1 MSETHLSE
9 VGIVQRDTWGS
20 LSSSN
25 NAEGSST
32 VAASTTM
39 KRFLDAKKSPTR
51 VLGAI
56 ERHLMSRSPENRS
69 TTVLHP
75 SEIIK
80 PDFCL
85 RSSWFLM
92 TGVASKAERPN
103 LKMQSIFDQGHQTHE
118 KWQRWFYEMGVMHG
132 KFLCLVCDQTTFGT
146 SPKNCE
152 SCGSARLMYD
162 EVRLIDNSLRI
173 AGHTDGHLRGIG
185 EDCLL
190 EIKTIGP
197 GTIRWMGPQ
206 LMSQANGDFMK
217 AWNLIKAPFGA
228 HVLQI
233 QVYLELAYRMGIT
246 DLDGNPIDEAVF
258 VYELKADNS
267 FKEFTRKRDFELVR
281 HVFDKAERVIAHLD
295 RGVEP
300 DCTNNPAGKCKQCE
314 NY

>member
-1 MSETHLSE
+1 
-9 VGIVQRDTWGS
+9 
-20 LSSSN
+20 
-25 NAEGSST
+25 
-32 VAASTTM
+32 M
-39 KRFLDAKKSPTR
+39 KRFLDAKKTPNR

-56 ERHLMSRSPENRS
+56 ERHLMSRPPENRS

-92 TGVASKAERPN
+92 TGTASRAERPN
-103 LKMQSIFDQGHQTHE
+103 LRMQAIFDQGHQTHE
-118 KWQRWFYEMGVMHG
+118 KWQKWFSEMGVMHG
-132 KFLCLVCDQTTFGT
+132 KFRCRLCDLITVGT
-146 SPKNCE
+146 SPAECE
-152 SCGSARLMYD
+152 HCASPHLFYD
-162 EVRLIDNSLRI
+162 EVRLHDDALRI
-173 AGHTDGHLRGIG
+173 AGHTDGWLRGLG
-185 EDCLL
+185 DDCFL

-206 LMSQANGDFMK
+206 FMSQANGDFMK

-233 QVYLELAYRMGIT
+233 QVYLELAYRMGLR
-246 DLDGNPIDEAVF
+246 DLDGQPIDEAVF
-258 VYELKADNS
+258 VYELKADNA

-281 HVFDKAERVIAHLD
+281 HVFDKAERVIEYVD
-295 RGVEP
+295 SGTEP
-300 DCTNNPAGKCKQCE
+300 DCTNNPSGKCKQCQ